1 MHKEGYKNGNLVIS
15 IAILLLSNLLILFAD
30 CRKRTGEIADSQ
42 TDVKRLQSVTW
53 EVSPLFVKYR
63 SFQNPDSTW
72 GYTIFVNSRPYLH
85 YTRIPFMKNASGFL
99 TKKDADI
106 VAAVIVKMI
115 QNGDMEPKL
124 SKSIKDSLELKMQMK
139 E

>member
-1 MHKEGYKNGNLVIS
+1 MHKEDHKSGNIIIS
-15 IAILLLSNLLILFAD
+15 ISILLISNLLLLFEG
-30 CRKRTGEIADSQ
+30 CRERPGEIAESQ
-42 TDVKRLQSVTW
+42 TDVKRLQSITS
-53 EVSPLFVKYR
+53 EVNPLFVKYR

-85 YTRIPFMKNASGFL
+85 YTRIPLMKNASGFM
-99 TKKDADI
+99 TKKDADM